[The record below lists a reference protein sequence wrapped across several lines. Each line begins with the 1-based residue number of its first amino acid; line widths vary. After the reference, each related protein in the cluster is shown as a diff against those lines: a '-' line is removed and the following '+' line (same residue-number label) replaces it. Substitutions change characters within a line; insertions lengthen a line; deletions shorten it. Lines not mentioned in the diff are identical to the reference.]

1 MYIIHQ
7 SLFVF
12 LWYIFII
19 FRQIEGKVVEISRLQ
34 EIFTEKVL
42 QQVRISYLT
51 LSLKHFELC
60 KKIHGTMQGR
70 IISDDGAKYELIEW
84 GSREQLPKEFE

>member
-1 MYIIHQ
+1 MFVYTPKPF
-7 SLFVF
+7 LFSF
-12 LWYIFII
+12 GYIFII

-60 KKIHGTMQGR
+60 KKFMAPYR
-70 IISDDGAKYELIEW
+70 IEANYL
-84 GSREQLPKEFE
+84 